1 MDAIVEQVSVS
12 GGGVPKTA
20 VPSAHVSSAGV
31 EGDRQR
37 DTRNHGG
44 PERAVCIFAGECI
57 DAMRAEGHSIGP
69 GTTGENITTRGLE
82 WSKVQPG
89 TRLQLGGEVVLEVT
103 RYTSPCKN
111 IAGSFDDGDFNRM
124 NVKLHPGNSRVYAR
138 VLHEGVVRPGDAV
151 RLVTG
156 AQPVS

>member
-12 GGGVPKTA
+12 PGGVPKTA
-20 VPSAHVSSAGV
+20 VPSARISTGGV

-44 PERAVCIFAGECI
+44 PERAVCLLAGERI
-57 DAMRAEGHSIGP
+57 DALQAEGHPIGP
-69 GTTGENITTRGLE
+69 GTTGENITTRGIE
-82 WSKVQPG
+82 WAKVQPG
-89 TRLQLGGEVVLEVT
+89 TRLQLGDEVVLEVT

-111 IAGSFDDGDFNRM
+111 IAGSFADGDFNRM
-124 NVKLHPGNSRVYAR
+124 NAKLHPGESRVYAR
-138 VLHEGVVRPGDAV
+138 VLDEGAVRPGDAV
-151 RLVTG
+151 RLVTD